1 MLLNLF
7 SSLLIA
13 AWLVVIAVISIQNVT
28 DVSLHFL
35 VFESINIPVGVVMA
49 MSVAAGIVAQPL
61 LFSLFKGR

>member
-28 DVSLHFL
+28 DVSLHFV
-35 VFESINIPVGVVMA
+35 VFESIKIPVGVVMA
-49 MSVAAGIVAQPL
+49 MSVAAGIIAQPL
-61 LFSLFKGR
+61 LFSLLKSR